1 MSSPGVSSPSPSGRP
16 SSPGPSKLNKLL
28 RVDRRDRSKSSP
40 DAVPALAGTTKAHPS
55 SPPSSPPSAAAESS
69 NNGKPKLVARK
80 ASKLLNRKQRS
91 PDASASPRPSASDT
105 LSSPADPELADPPVI
120 IEPPS
125 NARPRSRTKPA
136 AAVDILSSNSS
147 TRGFSEFPSRL
158 SGWLS
163 HTFTGSSTDLS
174 LPNLLSQSNLSASQ
188 VLAGSPKTKQPNAL
202 LTAARH
208 SKGHL
213 DKAMRYLLDSDAQPD
228 RCGDPIW
235 LMGVQHPGHE
245 PPPSPTT
252 PIPQAT
258 FTPTSKRDRRRDSEY
273 TSSPSSFR
281 PPSQNLT
288 IHSNASNQSI
298 NSNAG
303 SSVVS
308 IASTKHAISWP
319 PSFYADFTS
328 CIWCTYRS
336 SFPAIRDTSLEQL
349 QPIAPVAGGG
359 ASISSISEV
368 VASPSKTKWWT
379 LPEKGW
385 TSDSG
390 WGCMLRTGQSLLA
403 NALVNLHLGRDWRK
417 PVHPTFTPEYA
428 TYVRILTWFLD
439 SPSPLCPFSVHRM
452 ALAGKELGKEVGSWF
467 GPSTAAG
474 AIRRL
479 AHEFPEAGI
488 AVSVAADSVIYQS
501 EVYLASN
508 LGSVQLQNGA
518 PKAHPSS
525 SKKNKWGNKTVL
537 VLIGIRLGI
546 DSVNP
551 IYYETVKV
559 RPTIIFPTLL
569 ISFTLLSDAFHFSS
583 ISGNSRW
590 STLLVLLF
598 CRLAS
603 RKLVLP

>member
-1 MSSPGVSSPSPSGRP
+1 MSSAGRPSSPSSGRP
-16 SSPGPSKLNKLL
+16 TSPGPSKLNKLL

-40 DAVPALAGTTKAHPS
+40 DAVPAHAGAVGGGPS
-55 SPPSSPPSAAAESS
+55 SPSPSSSPSVVGEG
-69 NNGKPKLVARK
+69 NNSGKSKPLARK
-80 ASKLLNRKQRS
+80 TSRLFNRKQRS
-91 PDASASPRPSASDT
+91 PDSPASQPPSASDT
-105 LSSPADPELADPPVI
+105 LGSPPDPELADPPVI
-120 IEPPS
+120 IEPPA
-125 NARPRSRTKPA
+125 NARPRPRTKTPA
-136 AAVDILSSNSS
+136 ASDILSSSTSS

-163 HTFTGSSTDLS
+163 HTFSGSSTDLS

-188 VLAGSPKTKQPNAL
+188 VLAGSPKAKQPNPL

-213 DKAMRYLLDSDAQPD
+213 DKAMRYILDSDAQPNKS
-228 RCGDPIW
+228 GEPIW
-235 LMGVQHPGHE
+235 LMGVQHPGYE

-252 PIPQAT
+252 PIPQPPQPAT
-258 FTPTSKRDRRRDSEY
+258 STPSSKRDRRRDSEY
-273 TSSPSSFR
+273 SSSPSSFR

-308 IASTKHAISWP
+308 FSSSKSANSWP
-319 PSFYADFTS
+319 LSFYADFTS
-328 CIWCTYRS
+328 SIWCTYRN
-336 SFPAIRDTSLEQL
+336 SFPPIRDISLQQL
-349 QPIAPVAGGG
+349 DSTIPIAGGG
-359 ASISSISEV
+359 PSIASISEV
-368 VASPSKTKWWT
+368 ITSPSKTKWWS

-403 NALVNLHLGRDWRK
+403 NSLVHLHLGRDWRK

-479 AHEFPEAGI
+479 AHDFPEAGI

-518 PKAHPSS
+518 PKAHPNS
-525 SKKNKWGNKTVL
+525 SKKSKWGNKTVL

-559 RPTIIFPTLL
+559 RERPFFWVFSPTLP
-569 ISFTLLSDAFHFSS
+569 IYLLSY
-583 ISGNSRW
+583 
-590 STLLVLLF
+590 
-598 CRLAS
+598 
-603 RKLVLP
+603 

>member
-1 MSSPGVSSPSPSGRP
+1 MSSAGRPSSSPSGRP
-16 SSPGPSKLNKLL
+16 TSPGPSKLNKLL

-40 DAVPALAGTTKAHPS
+40 DAVPAHAGAVSGPSSPSPS
-55 SPPSSPPSAAAESS
+55 SPPSVVGES
-69 NNGKPKLVARK
+69 NNSDKSRPVARK
-80 ASKLLNRKQRS
+80 TSKFLSRKQRS
-91 PDASASPRPSASDT
+91 PDSPASQRLSAPDT
-105 LSSPADPELADPPVI
+105 LGPPPDAELADPPVI
-120 IEPPS
+120 IEPPA
-125 NARPRSRTKPA
+125 NARPRSRTKPPPA
-136 AAVDILSSNSS
+136 IDILSSSNSS

-163 HTFTGSSTDLS
+163 HTFSGSSTDLS
-174 LPNLLSQSNLSASQ
+174 LPNLLSQSTLSASQ

-208 SKGHL
+208 GKGHI
-213 DKAMRYLLDSDAQPD
+213 DKAMRFILDSDAQPD
-228 RCGDPIW
+228 KSGEPIW

-252 PIPQAT
+252 LVSQPT
-258 FTPTSKRDRRRDSEY
+258 STPTSKRDRRRDLEY

-281 PPSQNLT
+281 PPSQSLT
-288 IHSNASNQSI
+288 IHSNASNQSV

-308 IASTKHAISWP
+308 VASSKLANSWP
-319 PSFYADFTS
+319 LSFYADFTS
-328 CIWCTYRS
+328 CIWCTYRN
-336 SFPAIRDTSLEQL
+336 SFAPIRDTSLQQL
-349 QPIAPVAGGG
+349 ESIAPVAGRGP
-359 ASISSISEV
+359 SIASISEV
-368 VASPSKTKWWT
+368 VTSPSKGKWWS
-379 LPEKGW
+379 LSEKGW

-403 NALVNLHLGRDWRK
+403 NALVHLHLGRDWRK
-417 PVHPTFTPEYA
+417 PFHPTFTPEYA

-518 PKAHPSS
+518 PKVHLNS
-525 SKKNKWGNKTVL
+525 SKKSKWGNKTVL

-559 RPTIIFPTLL
+559 RERPFFVFPNSPNL
-569 ISFTLLSDAFHFSS
+569 FTL
-583 ISGNSRW
+583 
-590 STLLVLLF
+590 
-598 CRLAS
+598 
-603 RKLVLP
+603 

>member
-1 MSSPGVSSPSPSGRP
+1 MSSAGRPSSPPSGRP
-16 SSPGPSKLNKLL
+16 TSPGPSKLNKLF

-40 DAVPALAGTTKAHPS
+40 DAVHAGAVRGRPSSPSPS
-55 SPPSSPPSAAAESS
+55 SPPSVVGESTNS
-69 NNGKPKLVARK
+69 DKSKPVARK
-80 ASKLLNRKQRS
+80 TSKFLSRKQRS
-91 PDASASPRPSASDT
+91 PDSPASQRPSASDT
-105 LSSPADPELADPPVI
+105 LGSPPDPELADPPVI
-120 IEPPS
+120 IEPPPH
-125 NARPRSRTKPA
+125 ARPRPRTKTPA
-136 AAVDILSSNSS
+136 AMDILSSSNSS
-147 TRGFSEFPSRL
+147 PRGFSEFPSRL

-163 HTFTGSSTDLS
+163 HTFSGSSTDLS
-174 LPNLLSQSNLSASQ
+174 LPNLLSQSTLSASQ
-188 VLAGSPKTKQPNAL
+188 VLAGSPRAKQPNAL

-213 DKAMRYLLDSDAQPD
+213 DKAMRFILDSDAQPD
-228 RCGDPIW
+228 KSGEPIW

-252 PIPQAT
+252 SMSQPT
-258 FTPTSKRDRRRDSEY
+258 STPTSKRDRRRDPEY

-308 IASTKHAISWP
+308 VGSSKLASSWP

-328 CIWCTYRS
+328 CIWCTYRN
-336 SFPAIRDTSLEQL
+336 SFSPIRDISFQYLE
-349 QPIAPVAGGG
+349 PVTPTAGRGPSIA
-359 ASISSISEV
+359 SISEV
-368 VASPSKTKWWT
+368 TSPSKAKWWS

-403 NALVNLHLGRDWRK
+403 NALVHLHLGRDWRK

-428 TYVRILTWFLD
+428 TYVQILTWFLD

-452 ALAGKELGKEVGSWF
+452 ALAGKEMGKEVGSWF

-508 LGSVQLQNGA
+508 LDSVQLQNGA
-518 PKAHPSS
+518 PKAPPNS
-525 SKKNKWGNKTVL
+525 SKKSKWGNTTVL

-559 RPTIIFPTLL
+559 RERL
-569 ISFTLLSDAFHFSS
+569 SF
-583 ISGNSRW
+583 W
-590 STLLVLLF
+590 
-598 CRLAS
+598 
-603 RKLVLP
+603 VLPSQFIYSLIRCSSLFLNQWE